1 MKHLLYT
8 ELTFNMLVELI
19 TKYHSAKDKDVRN
32 LVIKN
37 NNDHKGMVAGASAIR
52 VVGMGVVIVASF
64 PLAICK
70 SSPASPV
77 NSTASIP

>member
-8 ELTFNMLVELI
+8 ELTFKMLVELI

-37 NNDHKGMVAGASAIR
+37 NNDHKGMVYFLIY
-52 VVGMGVVIVASF
+52 
-64 PLAICK
+64 
-70 SSPASPV
+70 
-77 NSTASIP
+77 